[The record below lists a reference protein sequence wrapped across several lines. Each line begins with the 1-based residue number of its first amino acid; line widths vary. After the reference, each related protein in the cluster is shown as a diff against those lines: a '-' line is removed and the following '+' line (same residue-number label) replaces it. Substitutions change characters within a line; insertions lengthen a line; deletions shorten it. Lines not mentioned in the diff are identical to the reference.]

1 MIIIMKPKAS
11 DEEIRKVKEVVEGK
25 GLEVNLSKGD
35 TYYIIGVVGDTS
47 IIDPKKMQVLKGVD
61 RVMKVQ
67 EPFKKANRIFKPEDT
82 VVNVDGSIVG
92 GRRLRSN
99 GWSMFC

>member
-1 MIIIMKPKAS
+1 MIIIMKTKAS
-11 DEEIRKVKEVVEGK
+11 EEEIGKVKAIIEGK
-25 GLEVNLSKGD
+25 GLEVNLSRGD

-47 IIDPKKMQVLKGVD
+47 RIDPKKMEVLKGVD

-82 VVNVDGSIVG
+82 VIDIN
-92 GRRLRSN
+92 GRKPFRNN
-99 GWSMFC
+99 GRTMFS